1 MRYPAVLQHSEEDC
15 GAACLAT
22 IAQYHGRIF
31 ALNRIRE
38 LIGNGQLGTTLL
50 GLRRGAETL
59 GFNAQAVKATEHLID
74 HLNSAPLPMII
85 HWKGI
90 HWVVLYGQQGKK
102 YVVADPT
109 VGLRYLTRPQLM
121 AGWSDGVALLL
132 DLDPTR
138 FYAQPSDRIGGLAQV
153 FRRIL
158 PYRGILSQA
167 LVLNVVI
174 GLFSLAIPFLVQV
187 LTDDVLVRQDTQLL
201 TQVAIAVIV
210 INVLSS
216 AMELIQSTLIAHFA
230 QRLELSLVLD
240 FGRQILR
247 LPLTYYESRRSGEVI
262 SRLRDIQQINYLI
275 SQVIVNLPSQFLIAL
290 ISLGLMLVYSVQLAG
305 LAIGLTVLMSVS
317 TVLFLPILKQ
327 KTRQMMTTD
336 AENQHI
342 LVETFKGATTLK
354 TTNAAP
360 QFWSEFQSQFGQIAR
375 LTLERIQIAIFNGVC
390 SRLVFNVGTIVLL
403 WVGSTLVIRQ
413 ELTMGQLLA
422 FNTMSR
428 YVSVFMFTAIGL
440 ADEFTYTR
448 VAAQRLSAV
457 IEATPEVSSTTN
469 SPWATI
475 PGQADIV
482 CTQLNF
488 CHPGRVELMRDFGL
502 TIPGGRATALV
513 GKSGCGKSTLAKLIA
528 SLYTPQSGNI
538 RFGIYNQQDLD
549 LECRRQQVVLVPQE
563 AHFWSRSIL
572 ANFHLGSPH
581 ASFETIVQACQ
592 RTGADEFISGLPDKY
607 QTVLG
612 EFGSNLSGGQRQR
625 LALARA
631 LVADPAILIL
641 DESTSALDPVAEA
654 EVLDKILFYRQD
666 KTTILISHRPRVI
679 GRADWVVFLE
689 QGALKV
695 QGTPDD
701 LRQIAGEHLDFLN
714 P

>member
-22 IAQYHGRIF
+22 IAQYYGRIF
-31 ALNRIRE
+31 ALNRMRE

-59 GFNAQAVKATEHLID
+59 GFNAQAAKATDQLID
-74 HLNSAPLPMII
+74 QLHAAPLPMII

-90 HWVVLYGQQGKK
+90 HWLVLYGQQGKK

-109 VGLRYLTRPQLM
+109 VGLRYLTRQELLT
-121 AGWSDGVALLL
+121 GWADRVMLLL
-132 DLDPTR
+132 ELDPGR
-138 FYAQPSDRIGGLAQV
+138 FYSQPSDRVSGVTQIL
-153 FRRIL
+153 RRIW
-158 PYRGILSQA
+158 PYRGILGEA
-167 LVLNVVI
+167 LLLNIVI
-174 GLFSLAIPFLVQV
+174 GLFSLAIPFLVQL

-201 TQVAIAVIV
+201 NQVAIAVIV
-210 INVLSS
+210 INSLSS
-216 AMELIQSTLIAHFA
+216 ALELIQSSLIAHFA
-230 QRLELSLVLD
+230 QRLELGLVLD

-262 SRLRDIQQINYLI
+262 SRLRDIQQINYLV

-290 ISLGLMLVYSVQLAG
+290 VSLGLMLIYSASLTG
-305 LAIGLTVLMSVS
+305 LAIVLTFLMSVS
-317 TVLFLPILKQ
+317 TVLFLPLLKQ

-354 TTNAAP
+354 TINAAP
-360 QFWSEFQSQFGQIAR
+360 QFWEEFQSRFGQVAR

-390 SRLVFNVGTIVLL
+390 SRLVFNVGTIALL
-403 WVGSTLVIRQ
+403 WVGSTMVMRR
-413 ELTMGQLLA
+413 ELTIGQLLA

-448 VAAQRLSAV
+448 VAAQRLAAV
-457 IEATPEVSSTTN
+457 IETTSEVSETTN
-469 SPWATI
+469 YPWTTI
-475 PGQADIV
+475 PDQADIV
-482 CTQLNF
+482 CTKLNF
-488 CHPGRVELMRDFGL
+488 CHPGRVELLRDFCL
-502 TIPGGRATALV
+502 TIPGGLTTALV
-513 GKSGCGKSTLAKLIA
+513 GRSGCGKSTLAKLIA
-528 SLYTPQSGNI
+528 SLYTLQSGTI
-538 RFGIYNQQDLD
+538 RFGPYNQEDLD

-572 ANFHLGSPH
+572 ANFHLAHPH
-581 ASFETIVQACQ
+581 ASFESIVQACQ
-592 RTGADEFISGLPDKY
+592 ITGADEFISGLPDTY

-631 LVADPAILIL
+631 LVASPAVLIL
-641 DESTSALDPVAEA
+641 DESTSALDPISEA
-654 EVLDKILFYRQD
+654 EVLDKILFYRQG

-679 GRADWVVFLE
+679 GRADWLVMLDKGQVSI
-689 QGALKV
+689 QGKPDNLKA
-695 QGTPDD
+695 QTGK
-701 LRQIAGEHLDFLN
+701 HLDFLN

>member
-15 GAACLAT
+15 GAACLVT
-22 IAQYHGRIF
+22 IAQYYGRTL

-59 GFNAQAVKATEHLID
+59 GFNAQAVKATEQLID
-74 HLNSAPLPMII
+74 HLNAAPLPMII
-85 HWKGI
+85 HWKGM
-90 HWVVLYGQQGKK
+90 HWMVLYGQRGKK

-109 VGLRYLTRPQLM
+109 VGLRYLTRQELI
-121 AGWSDGVALLL
+121 AGWSDGVTLLL
-132 DLDPTR
+132 ELDSGR
-138 FYAQPSDRIGGLAQV
+138 FYAQPGDRVSGIASV

-158 PYRGILSQA
+158 PYRGLLSQA
-167 LVLNVVI
+167 LVLNILI

-210 INVLSS
+210 INGLSS
-216 AMELIQSTLIAHFA
+216 VLELIQSTLIAHFA
-230 QRLELSLVLD
+230 QRLELGLVLD

-275 SQVIVNLPSQFLIAL
+275 SQVIVNLPSQLLIAL
-290 ISLGLMLVYSVQLAG
+290 ISLGLMLVYSAPLTG
-305 LAIGLTVLMSVS
+305 LAIVLTLLMSVS
-317 TVLFLPILKQ
+317 TVLWLPILKQ
-327 KTRQMMTTD
+327 KTRQMMATD

-360 QFWSEFQSQFGQIAR
+360 QFWSELQSRFGQIAR

-390 SRLVFNVGTIVLL
+390 SRLVFNVGTIAIL
-403 WVGSTLVIRQ
+403 WVGSTMVVRQ
-413 ELTMGQLLA
+413 ELTIGQLLA

-428 YVSVFMFTAIGL
+428 YVSVFMFTTIGL
-440 ADEFTYTR
+440 VDEFTYTR

-457 IEATPEVSSTTN
+457 IEATPEVSETTN
-469 SPWATI
+469 HPWATI

-482 CTQLNF
+482 CTHLNF
-488 CHPGRVELMRDFGL
+488 CHPGRVELMRDFCL

-572 ANFHLGSPH
+572 ANFHLGCPH
-581 ASFETIVQACQ
+581 ASFENIVQACQ
-592 RTGADEFISGLPDKY
+592 TTGADEFISGLPDKY

-631 LVADPAILIL
+631 LVADPAILLL
-641 DESTSALDPVAEA
+641 DESTSALDPVSEA

-679 GRADWVVFLE
+679 GRADWLVMLDKG
-689 QGALKV
+689 QLSIA
-695 QGTPDD
+695 GTPAE
-701 LRQIAGEHLDFLN
+701 LRTQPGDHLDFLN